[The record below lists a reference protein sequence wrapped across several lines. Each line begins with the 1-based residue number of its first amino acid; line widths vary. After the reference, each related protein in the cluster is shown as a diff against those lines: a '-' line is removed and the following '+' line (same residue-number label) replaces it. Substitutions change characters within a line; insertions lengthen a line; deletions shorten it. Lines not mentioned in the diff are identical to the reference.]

1 MACESN
7 KIKNGH
13 YLDLLYRRME
23 FVPKTGLKGLVENW
37 RGDAIA
43 AISVALIALPLSLG
57 IALAAGAP
65 AMAGIWSAVVGGVV
79 TTLYRGGHVSV
90 NGPAKGVIAVILY
103 GIAVMDDGSGQA
115 FNYVLAAIV
124 VSGGIQAFLGVLKL
138 GRLADIFHSSVIYG
152 LLAAI
157 GIIIFAKQIHVA
169 LGTHSD
175 SPSIIQNLVE
185 AVLFLPQAN
194 PFVVVISIVGL
205 LLSLFHSKIS
215 FRVFQ
220 FFPAPIWVIIFSIP
234 FVYFF
239 DFFEQHTLN
248 FLGKGYEVGPTLL
261 LDIPDNFM
269 DSILHPNFSKIGTIE
284 FWTTVFSILI
294 ITSIESLAIAKA
306 VDKID
311 PYKRKTD
318 LNKDLTGI
326 GLSTMAAGFIG
337 GLPIIAV
344 IIRSTVNIHNGA
356 KTKWSNL
363 YQGVFLLFLIV
374 VLSPIMK
381 QVPLCAFAILLVYTG
396 FKLASP
402 AVFKQVYNLGP
413 EQLIFFVFTMILTL
427 YTNLLI
433 GLVGG
438 LLLVLVTHMLLAK
451 EPIAQF
457 FRMTYRAGSSVDQN
471 QEGWYD
477 VKIKGIAN
485 FLGILKIDKL
495 IKAIPAGVDVNI
507 DLTETRLVG
516 MSYMEYLV
524 DFLRMQKE
532 TGGNVVITGL
542 DSHVSYSTHNRALK
556 ISLNNAAPKLSPRQI
571 RLQNLAAE
579 KDYSFNSKVEWNT
592 HYLKKFHFFEIRPIE
607 RKSNSLKGS
616 FKDINMSW
624 EISDVTFNEGDAF
637 SAETFNT
644 TMMVLTLNKKIPLF
658 AMEKEGLFE
667 KIFDRVMA
675 LTGFKDIDFDM
686 YPNFS
691 KRFLITG
698 KEETEIRAFFTD
710 ELIRFFEN
718 HQIYHIESNGDSLI
732 LFDKIKLARTDETI
746 ALIDYTKDLAKL
758 LA

>member
-1 MACESN
+1 
-7 KIKNGH
+7 
-13 YLDLLYRRME
+13 ME
-23 FVPKTGLKGLVENW
+23 FTPKTGFKGLIENW
-37 RGDAIA
+37 QSDVIA
-43 AISVALIALPLSLG
+43 AISVSLIALPLSLG

-65 AMAGIWSAVVGGVV
+65 AMAGILSAIVGGVV

-103 GIAVMDDGSGQA
+103 GITVMDDGTGQA

-124 VSGGIQAFLGVLKL
+124 VSGGLQVLLGVLKL
-138 GRLADIFHSSVIYG
+138 GRLADIFHSSVIHG

-175 SPSIIQNLVE
+175 SPNIIQNLID
-185 AVLFLPQAN
+185 AVVYLPQAN
-194 PFVVVISIVGL
+194 PFVVIISIVGL

-215 FRVFQ
+215 FRFFQ
-220 FFPAPIWVIIFSIP
+220 FFPAPIWVIALSIP

-239 DFFEQHTLN
+239 NFFEEHSLL
-248 FLGKGYEVGPTLL
+248 FLGKSYEVGPRLL
-261 LDIPDNFM
+261 LEIPDNFT
-269 DSILHPNFSKIGTIE
+269 DSIMHPNFAKIGTVE
-284 FWTTVFSILI
+284 FWTTVLSILI

-311 PYKRKTD
+311 PYKRKTN

-326 GLSTMAAGFIG
+326 GLSTMAAGFVG

-363 YQGVFLLFLIV
+363 YQGLFLLILIV

-402 AVFKQVYNLGP
+402 AVFKQVYNQGP
-413 EQLIFFVFTMILTL
+413 EQIIFFVFTMVLTL
-427 YTNLLI
+427 YTNLLV
-433 GLVGG
+433 GLLGG
-438 LLLVLVTHMLLAK
+438 LLLVMASHMLLAK

-457 FRMTYRAGSSVDQN
+457 FKMIFSSGSSVFPN
-471 QEGWYD
+471 QDNGYD
-477 VKIKGIAN
+477 LKIKGIAN
-485 FLGILKIDKL
+485 FLGILKVDKL
-495 IKAIPAGVDVNI
+495 VKKIPPGVNVTI
-507 DLTETRLVG
+507 DLSETRLVG
-516 MSYMEYLV
+516 MTYMEYLV
-524 DFLRMQKE
+524 DYLRMQKE
-532 TGGNVVITGL
+532 TGGKVVIKGL

-556 ISLNNAAPKLSPRQI
+556 ISLNNAAQKLSPRQV
-571 RLQNLAAE
+571 RLQNLANE
-579 KDYSFNSKVEWNT
+579 NDYSFNNRVDWDT
-592 HYLKKFHFFEIRPIE
+592 GYLKKFHFFEIRPVE
-607 RKSNSLKGS
+607 RKSNSLIGA
-616 FKDINMSW
+616 FQELNMSW

-637 SAETFNT
+637 SAETFT
-644 TMMVLTLNKKIPLF
+644 TTLMVLNINRPIPVF
-658 AMEKEGLFE
+658 TMEKEGLFE

-675 LTGFKDIDFDM
+675 LTGYKDIDFEM

-698 KEETEIRAFFTD
+698 KNESKIQAFFTD
-710 ELIRFFEN
+710 DLIRFFES
-718 HQIYHIESNGDSLI
+718 HQIYHIESNGEAII

-746 ALIDYTKDLAKL
+746 ALVDYTKELAKL
-758 LA
+758 LS